1 MIELSSE
8 IKLIKNGL
16 LNFEGSKFLFDL
28 YLPLIGSDATFLY
41 LFFANKVKK
50 EEDDSTLEK
59 LVNESQLNLQNF
71 LLAKKTLESIGLIS
85 FFKKKNE
92 EKYLLIV
99 TDVLTPKNFFNNL
112 TLKGLFCQRVGSEEA
127 EKILKKYE
135 IKRSYKDYDNIS
147 AKINDSFTIDFNP
160 DFLELNKGMEL
171 EGYNKN
177 EIRDDF
183 SLVKFLNY
191 LKKETQIRVN
201 SISDEE
207 LDYIKRIATLYGLK
221 EKDIGGI
228 LTECF
233 IPEESKGNKV
243 DQAKLKNIART
254 YVKSYQVSKNK
265 TEKKTKLNS
274 TSDIAA
280 LIKYYESIS
289 PKEFLKSKQNGV
301 EISEADLNLIE
312 TLSFNVGFSNG
323 MINAL
328 LDQVLKTKNGELS
341 KNYVLKIATTL
352 VRKGCKNTLDCL
364 EEFNKKKIDS
374 NKKEVILSPKN
385 SIKNSNEST
394 QNVENIEE
402 EDDGKS
408 FFDEE

>member
-59 LVNESQLNLQNF
+59 LVSESQLNLQNF

-207 LDYIKRIATLYGLK
+207 LDYIKRIATL
-221 EKDIGGI
+221 
-228 LTECF
+228 
-233 IPEESKGNKV
+233 
-243 DQAKLKNIART
+243 
-254 YVKSYQVSKNK
+254 
-265 TEKKTKLNS
+265 
-274 TSDIAA
+274 
-280 LIKYYESIS
+280 
-289 PKEFLKSKQNGV
+289 
-301 EISEADLNLIE
+301 
-312 TLSFNVGFSNG
+312 
-323 MINAL
+323 
-328 LDQVLKTKNGELS
+328 
-341 KNYVLKIATTL
+341 
-352 VRKGCKNTLDCL
+352 
-364 EEFNKKKIDS
+364 
-374 NKKEVILSPKN
+374 
-385 SIKNSNEST
+385 
-394 QNVENIEE
+394 
-402 EDDGKS
+402 
-408 FFDEE
+408 